1 MCCSRLT
8 ELVDEDEIMWVKAE
22 SVITGFRDFIIDKLE
37 EERQQDNIDEE
48 EEEEG
53 EESEVYAAFPLNEL
67 NHETDLDVLTYIQS
81 VRETAT
87 TVNSKYHHI
96 ESNISKSVV
105 VAATERMNTNK
116 PTSSTPPQLSSA
128 MEHWRS
134 QISSHFQI
142 VIKNL

>member
-1 MCCSRLT
+1 MCCNRLT

-48 EEEEG
+48 EEQG

-67 NHETDLDVLTYIQS
+67 NHEIDLDVLTYIQS

-116 PTSSTPPQLSSA
+116 PTSSTAPQPSSA

-134 QISSHFQI
+134 QISTHFQI